1 MRSPEQP
8 VEAARRVLTDD
19 LTNIQSEPATPTGQE
34 ATRARAHTRVRR
46 CCQRCMRSGCDPMK
60 LTVDRNELWR
70 GLNTVLDAV
79 ASKPAQPVL
88 SNVLLEA
95 EAEHLVLSAT
105 DLDLSIRT
113 RVVAT
118 VDTPGRITVP
128 ARTLAEI
135 TREWPESALSLALEE
150 GRIVL
155 SGRLGASSGEGRYSL
170 STTPPDEFP
179 EMPDSLEGLTLA
191 FGDGSGLDGALLRTM
206 IEKTSFAV
214 SRDETRPVLNG
225 VLWRIEPDHMVM
237 VATDGSRLAEFRKS
251 WEQSVTGGTA
261 EVILPT
267 PACSQLGKLLEDPE
281 GLAEV
286 VLGESQVLFQ
296 IGDTQL
302 LSRLIEGPYVDYEQV
317 VPRENDKRLTIS
329 VDEFLPAVRRVSI
342 LSSSYTHQVRLQL
355 KEATVEL
362 TASSQEIG
370 GEAREVI
377 PADYTSDEL
386 EVAYNAHFL
395 IEILRKLGSEEVI
408 LDLRDSVTAAVVR
421 PGEQLEGEDAY
432 YLLMPMRPSA

>member
-1 MRSPEQP
+1 
-8 VEAARRVLTDD
+8 
-19 LTNIQSEPATPTGQE
+19 
-34 ATRARAHTRVRR
+34 
-46 CCQRCMRSGCDPMK
+46 MK

-95 EAEHLVLSAT
+95 EGERLTLSAT
-105 DLDLSIRT
+105 DLDLSMRT
-113 RVVAT
+113 RVVAAIE
-118 VDTPGRITVP
+118 TPGRVTVP

-135 TREWPESALSLALEE
+135 TREWPEANLSITLEDGRLVLA
-150 GRIVL
+150 
-155 SGRLGASSGEGRYSL
+155 GRLGASDGGEGRYSL
-170 STTPPDEFP
+170 SATPPDEFP
-179 EMPDSLEGLTLA
+179 EMPEQLEGLRLI
-191 FGDGSGLDGALLRTM
+191 FGGDSGLDGALLRTM

-225 VLWRIEPDHMVM
+225 VLWRIEPELMVM
-237 VATDGSRLAEFRKS
+237 IATDGSRLAEFRRS
-251 WEQSVTGGTA
+251 WEGSSAVVDGTA
-261 EVILPT
+261 EVILPPQT
-267 PACSQLGKLLEDPE
+267 CNQLGKLLEDPE
-281 GLAEV
+281 GLSEA
-286 VLGESQVLFQ
+286 VLTESQVLFQ

-317 VPRENDKRLTIS
+317 VPRENDKRLTMA
-329 VDEFLPAVRRVSI
+329 VDQLLPAVRRVSI

-355 KEATVEL
+355 KDGSVEL
-362 TASSQEIG
+362 TASSQELG

-377 PADYTSDEL
+377 PGDYSSEEL
-386 EVAYNAHFL
+386 EVAYNSHYL
-395 IEILRKLGSEEVI
+395 MEILRKLGCEEAI